1 MLKQLI
7 LITVIVSLTG
17 IFAFAQEHQ
26 SIDKKEK
33 MEQTKDSKDC
43 CGTDKTHS
51 DVMMKKTN
59 DVSQLKTWNKVCP
72 VTGEEIDADDVKT
85 VEYAGKTIGLC
96 CSKCIKKFEKDPA
109 KYMKNLNEDG
119 SKFIGS

>member
-7 LITVIVSLTG
+7 LITAIVSLTG
-17 IFAFAQEHQ
+17 IFAFAQEHH

-72 VTGEEIDADDVKT
+72 VTGDELDDDART
-85 VEYAGKTIGLC
+85 VEYKGKTIGLC
-96 CSKCIKKFEKDPA
+96 CKKCVSKFEKEPE
-109 KYMKNLNEDG
+109 KYLKNLNKDG
-119 SKFIGS
+119 SEFIKS